1 MPTLLFNHLGYQPNA
16 PKTLVINASAGQSLT
31 VEIINAGTSD
41 IVLTT
46 TAEEKGPVDQWKD
59 FHYYVA
65 DFSGLTTE
73 GDYQIHVPQL
83 GLVSDRFPV
92 AHNLYHKRLLG
103 PILDYYGQ
111 NRCADE
117 QDEWDKQAPFV
128 GDRDERVD
136 VHGGWYDASGDWSKY
151 LSHLSFANFMNPQQI
166 PLVTWSLF
174 EAYDRSQGHER
185 QADTLAEA
193 LFGTDFLVR
202 MQDPAGYFYM
212 TVFDKWS
219 KDKTQRE
226 ICAYETQQGHK
237 YDTYQAGYRQGG
249 GMAIAALAKAA
260 RYGDGEFTRDQ
271 YLTTAIKGFEHLEAN
286 NLSYLD
292 NGEENIID
300 DYCALMAA
308 IELYRTTSE
317 AVYRKAASKR
327 TQQLLARLSSD
338 ENFDGWLASDNAGE
352 RPYSHASDEGLPV
365 VALLN
370 YYQFVAQTDEL
381 APLQHAIE
389 RHLGYW
395 HSIAYKVN
403 NPFDYPRHYC
413 RPVNSEKTDKFFF
426 PHENESGYWWQGENA
441 RLGSMASAWL
451 LAAETL
457 PSSEENKTQWRQLAF
472 RQTDWILG
480 RNPYDACMLQGYGRN
495 NPFYLK
501 DWPGHTGGIC
511 NGITSSLYNEN
522 DIGLEETED
531 MLQNWRWGEQWIPH
545 AAWFLYAIS
554 LEASL

>member
-1 MPTLLFNHLGYQPNA
+1 MATLFFNHLGYQPNA
-16 PKTLVINASAGQSLT
+16 PKTLLINAPAEQNLT
-31 VEIINAGTSD
+31 VEVINAGTGEIILSGN
-41 IVLTT
+41 
-46 TAEEKGPVDQWKD
+46 AQAQGPVAQWKD
-59 FHYYVA
+59 HFYYSF
-65 DFSGLTTE
+65 DFSGVVE
-73 GDYQIHVPQL
+73 EADYQLRVPEL
-83 GLVSDRFPV
+83 ELVSTPFPI
-92 AHNLYHKRLLG
+92 AKNLYHKRLLG

-117 QDEWDKQAPFV
+117 QDEWDKQAPFI
-128 GDRDERVD
+128 GEREDKVD

-166 PLVTWSLF
+166 PLVAWTMF
-174 EAYDRSQGHER
+174 EAVDRSNGHER
-185 QADTLAEA
+185 QKDLLGEA
-193 LFGTDFLVR
+193 MFGADFLVR
-202 MQDPAGYFYM
+202 MQDPQGYFYM

-226 ICAYETQQGHK
+226 ICAYETQAGHK
-237 YDTYQAGYRQGG
+237 FDTYQAGYRQGG
-249 GMAIAALAKAA
+249 GMAIATLAKAA
-260 RYGDGEFTRDQ
+260 RYSDGEYSRDT
-271 YLTTAIKGFEHLEAN
+271 YLAKAQKGFEHLEQH
-286 NLSYLD
+286 NLEYLD

-300 DYCALMAA
+300 DYCALLAA
-308 IELYRTTSE
+308 VELYRTTNE
-317 AVYRKAASKR
+317 ASYRKAADTRASK
-327 TQQLLARLSSD
+327 LIARLSKD
-338 ENFDGWLASDNAGE
+338 DAFDGWFASDNQGE
-352 RPYSHASDEGLPV
+352 RPFSHAADEGLPV

-370 YYQFVAQTDEL
+370 YYQFAAQTDQL
-381 APLQHAIE
+381 ASVQTAVE
-389 RHLGYW
+389 RHLAYW
-395 HSIAYKVN
+395 HSIASKVN

-413 RPVNSEKTDKFFF
+413 RPVNGDKVDQFFF

-457 PSSEENKTQWRQLAF
+457 PVDEDSKTQWRQKAF

-511 NGITSSLYNEN
+511 NGITSSMHNEN
-522 DIGLEETED
+522 DIGLEETDDIFE
-531 MLQNWRWGEQWIPH
+531 NWRWGEQWIPH
-545 AAWFLYAIS
+545 AAWFLFAIS